1 MDDAAATQKLLLAHK
16 ATTEGKVFFSE
27 KGLVQDFNRGGDH
40 VAGLLR
46 DRGADLKRTR
56 KYNEELLSNLIP
68 ITAAHGIACSHRPF
82 DFVWRFTV
90 WTCCALRHFVRSL
103 GRAVDLDA

>member
-1 MDDAAATQKLLLAHK
+1 MDDAAATRKLLLAHK

-46 DRGADLKRTR
+46 GLV
-56 KYNEELLSNLIP
+56 
-68 ITAAHGIACSHRPF
+68 G
-82 DFVWRFTV
+82 
-90 WTCCALRHFVRSL
+90 
-103 GRAVDLDA
+103 